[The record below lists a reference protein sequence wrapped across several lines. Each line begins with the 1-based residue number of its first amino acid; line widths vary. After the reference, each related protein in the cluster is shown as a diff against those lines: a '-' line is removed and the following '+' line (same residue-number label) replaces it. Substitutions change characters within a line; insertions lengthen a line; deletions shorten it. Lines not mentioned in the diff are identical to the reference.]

1 MILKEMKVLLLRSH
15 LDALVHVIDR
25 EVRKD
30 ILQGEEIAGA
40 VPCEPLGV
48 RLAMGSP
55 GAERLR
61 DEDDA
66 RDALRV
72 IDVVA
77 DHPFMPSHPAEC
89 LAIFILLAKGGSEV
103 RLFAADDGIHLAGV
117 FRIVGLREE
126 IGRLHHRMV
135 RVEGI
140 RAESAR
146 AFLGCRPQSRPE
158 RSLRRR
164 HREKKRTGE
173 REDGEIIC
181 EFHGKAP
188 FLFFII
194 A

>member
-1 MILKEMKVLLLRSH
+1 MVIEEMDVLLLRGH
-15 LDALVHVIDR
+15 LDALVHIIDR
-25 EVRKD
+25 EGRED
-30 ILQGEEIAGA
+30 ILQREKVTGA
-40 VPCEPLGV
+40 VPGESLGV
-48 RLAMGSP
+48 CLAMRGA
-55 GAERLR
+55 GAERLG

-72 IDVVA
+72 VDIVA
-77 DHPFMPSHPAEC
+77 DHSFMPGHPAERLSIFVF
-89 LAIFILLAKGGSEV
+89 LAEGRGEVSLL
-103 RLFAADDGIHLAGV
+103 AADDGIHLAGI

-126 IGRLHHRMV
+126 IGRLHHRMI

-140 RAESAR
+140 CAESAR
-146 AFLGCRPQSRPE
+146 ALLGGCPQSRPE

-164 HREKKRTGE
+164 HRKKKRTGE
-173 REDGEIIC
+173 REDGEILC